1 VNSTGTLRSALAVLV
16 ASAAVAGGPGSV
28 TAQPAQKGL
37 RHLIYLHGR
46 IIQTQQNRRPRSP
59 EFGYYELDKIVAAF
73 RARGFVVTGE
83 MRPKTATVSDAA
95 DHVVKQIHELL
106 KKGVAP
112 DHVAVVGGSMGASIT
127 MLASVRLQNPD
138 VRFVMLAACP
148 VEGAR
153 ELRAEEGKHPAG
165 HILSIREASDEMTK
179 DCAFWKD
186 DAMSQQSQPR
196 VREIMLRTGLGHGF
210 IYRPLPE
217 WLNPV
222 VEWLNAR

>member
-1 VNSTGTLRSALAVLV
+1 MRNPGRHAVALFTAI
-16 ASAAVAGGPGSV
+16 AAVVVGLEA
-28 TAQPAQKGL
+28 APAHSAPKDR

-73 RARGFVVTGE
+73 RERGFVVTGE
-83 MRPKTATVSDAA
+83 MRPKEVTVSDAA
-95 DHVVKQIHELL
+95 DHVVEQVQTLL
-106 KKGVAP
+106 KKGVPP
-112 DHVAVVGGSMGASIT
+112 DRVAIVGGSMGASIT

-153 ELRAEEGKHPAG
+153 ELRTSEGKGPAG
-165 HILSIREASDEMTK
+165 HILSITEASDEMTK
-179 DCAFWKD
+179 ACAFWKD
-186 DAMSQQSQPR
+186 DPMSKEPQPR
-196 VREIMLRTGLGHGF
+196 VREIVLRTGLGHGF

-217 WLNPV
+217 WVNPA
-222 VEWLNAR
+222 VEWITAR